1 MAGKKIAMLSIV
13 LVGIFVSA
21 IFFWKG
27 YPIVFRT
34 SKTRGAQLHYDS
46 AVFNP
51 LNGLPLD
58 DGEWAAYLLLDKY
71 DFEKLTPELKP
82 YKVWKTSSVSVLKQM
97 QNAWDFKPRGSDIAT
112 VTSSLSIIHDGEI
125 VFETE
130 IVLDQDLM
138 GFQSR
143 DFGWAEPV
151 DKEKFAATLKEFR
164 KVRSPF
170 VFI

>member
-1 MAGKKIAMLSIV
+1 MNRRKIAILSIV
-13 LVGIFVSA
+13 LIGIFLSA

-34 SKTRGAQLHYDS
+34 SKTREAQLHYDS

-51 LNGLPLD
+51 LRGLPLD
-58 DGEWAAYLLLDKY
+58 DGEWAVYLVLDKY
-71 DFEKLTPELKP
+71 DFEKLTPDLKP
-82 YKVWKTSSVSVLKQM
+82 YKVWKASSGSVLKQM

-112 VTSSLSIIHDGEI
+112 VTSSLIVVHNGEI
-125 VFETE
+125 VFDTG
-130 IVLDQDLM
+130 IVLDRDMM
-138 GFQSR
+138 GFQSQ

-151 DKEKFAATLKEFR
+151 EEEKFAATLKEFR
-164 KVRSPF
+164 RVRSPL

>member
-13 LVGIFVSA
+13 LIGIFLSG

-34 SKTRGAQLHYDS
+34 SKTRAAQLQYDS

-51 LNGLPLD
+51 FNGLPLD
-58 DGEWAAYLLLDKY
+58 DGEWTVYLLLDRN

-82 YKVWKTSSVSVLKQM
+82 YKVWKTSSVSTLRQM

-112 VTSSLSIIHDGEI
+112 VTSSLIIIHDGEI
-125 VFETE
+125 VFETG
-130 IVLDQDLM
+130 IVLDQ
-138 GFQSR
+138 
-143 DFGWAEPV
+143 
-151 DKEKFAATLKEFR
+151 
-164 KVRSPF
+164 
-170 VFI
+170 

>member
-1 MAGKKIAMLSIV
+1 MLI
-13 LVGIFVSA
+13 GIFSSGM
-21 IFFWKG
+21 FFWEG

-34 SKTRGAQLHYDS
+34 SKTREAQLHYDS

-51 LNGLPLD
+51 LMGVPLD

-82 YKVWKTSSVSVLKQM
+82 YKVWKASSASVLKQM
-97 QNAWDFKPRGSDIAT
+97 RHAWDFKPGGSDMAT
-112 VTSSLSIIHDGEI
+112 VTSSLIVMHNGEI
-125 VFETE
+125 VFETG
-130 IVLDQDLM
+130 IVLDRGM
-138 GFQSR
+138 IGFQSQ

-151 DKEKFAATLKEFR
+151 EKEKFAATLKEFR
-164 KVRSPF
+164 RVRSAL